1 MNEYEVFRITPVKG
15 NYYETVEATRSEYLG
30 NGKFKYFTTNT
41 YTFCGKH
48 IRTEYY
54 GFGDGGRIYEI
65 FENNGVEVR
74 VEYSYEGF
82 TIFREIKN

>member
-1 MNEYEVFRITPVKG
+1 METEVFRITPKKG

-30 NGKFKYFTTNT
+30 NGKFKYFTTNKPEL
-41 YTFCGKH
+41 CGKH
-48 IRTEYY
+48 LRTEYY

-65 FENNGVEVR
+65 FEKNGEEFR

-82 TIFREIKN
+82 TCFNEINSK